1 MFFNSRSSSVIIE
14 TGKRRRRRA
23 LRAHRRGL
31 LLLLEP
37 LEELD
42 ARLGLDLLAGLA
54 ADLLGVGRRADLA
67 RAVDLRAVDGGDEAL
82 EPELAVDDLG
92 LAAIGVLQLA
102 LKLSMHV
109 CDKMMQIRRVTAVV
123 STSHVINSGG
133 CSWLWHTTPGKL
145 PATQSTKRTLH
156 YSAWDCAC
164 TACGPI

>member
-1 MFFNSRSSSVIIE
+1 MIKHHPATWFLIHEVQASSS
-14 TGKRRRRRA
+14 KRGNAGGRA

-82 EPELAVDDLG
+82 EPELTIELVLGNRCRNPDLY
-92 LAAIGVLQLA
+92 V
-102 LKLSMHV
+102 
-109 CDKMMQIRRVTAVV
+109 
-123 STSHVINSGG
+123 
-133 CSWLWHTTPGKL
+133 
-145 PATQSTKRTLH
+145 
-156 YSAWDCAC
+156 
-164 TACGPI
+164 